1 MGIDFNQLR
10 QIAQTIAA
18 VPPHYRL
25 EMEDSVPQEEE
36 RERCFIWEDPG
47 DEEQQIEVSLDIAT
61 GVLTRLSINGP
72 EGDNGAETASLL
84 ADEDKLK
91 LAKKAADAFVAEY
104 HPEPGKLTFCE
115 TMKRRIP
122 YTFAY
127 RQEALGLPLPET
139 GCELTVDHRFNV
151 TRYRLE
157 GRLDKTIPIPGRPE
171 AIAPEAQVLED
182 HKQRLRMNP
191 IILNL
196 HPSIYEIKGSESEYL
211 LVYEPEPDHALIDAA
226 TGRDLFGPDHY
237 VLPPSRPLSSS
248 ENIMQAP
255 PLSEESWEQ
264 RLGIDM
270 NRYVLEK
277 CSDDE
282 ERITRIYQLKTQEEE
297 EVERDPLSAEGYME
311 RKWGDKLRFFRK
323 ASIMVQVE
331 KSTGRL
337 VGYHHTGCGEE
348 GSPAL
353 NRAECWEVAERFL
366 RKVFPDYTKY
376 LQLQMDAE
384 DEREEERSREF
395 FYLPVYIGGIPLHLE
410 RVTISVCTAT
420 KAVCMYMGTSYE
432 MIEALASRQFH
443 PAITPEQA
451 FGLYAGQL
459 KLRLKWFLDRDQET
473 PEYRLVYQSD
483 PTAANRRGEKRRLA
497 FIDAVTGEFILR
509 RE

>member
-1 MGIDFNQLR
+1 MSTDVNQLR
-10 QIAQTIAA
+10 QIAQTI
-18 VPPHYRL
+18 VTIPPHYRL
-25 EMEDSVPQEEE
+25 EMEDSIPQEDE
-36 RERCFIWEDPG
+36 RERCFIWEDP
-47 DEEQQIEVSLDIAT
+47 DAEEHQIEVSLDIAT

-72 EGDNGAETASLL
+72 EADNLTEAEGLM

-104 HPEPGKLTFCE
+104 HPDPGKLAICE

-127 RQEALGLPLPET
+127 RQEAGGLPLPDT

-157 GRLDKTIPIPGRPE
+157 SRLHNAIPIPDWPE
-171 AIAPEAQVLED
+171 AITSEAQILED
-182 HKQRLRMNP
+182 LKQRLRMKP
-191 IILNL
+191 TILNL
-196 HPSIYEIKGSESEYL
+196 HPSIYEMKGAEPEDR
-211 LVYEPEPDHALIDAA
+211 LVYEPEPDHALIDAT

-248 ENIMQAP
+248 ENITQAP

-277 CSDDE
+277 CSDDG
-282 ERITRIYQLKTQEEE
+282 ERVKRIYQLKTQAEEE
-297 EVERDPLSAEGYME
+297 NERDPLSAEGYME

-323 ASIMVQVE
+323 TSIMVQVE

-348 GSPAL
+348 RYPAFS
-353 NRAECWEVAERFL
+353 RAECWEVAERFL
-366 RKVFPDYTKY
+366 RMVFPDYTKY
-376 LQLQMDAE
+376 LQLQIDAE
-384 DEREEERSREF
+384 DEGEEERTREF
-395 FYLPVYIGGIPLHLE
+395 FYLPVYIHGIPVHLE

-420 KAVCMYMGTSYE
+420 GTICLYMGTSYE

-451 FGLYAGQL
+451 FDLYTMQL
-459 KLRLKWFLDRDQET
+459 KLRLKWFLDRDHEP

-483 PTAANRRGEKRRLA
+483 PAVTNSLGEKRCLA

-509 RE
+509 KE